1 MLAKLFPG
9 VAALFCLGL
18 APTALAQTFS
28 AQQTVLLDSKQN
40 SATAFQSN
48 VLQNLV
54 FVVPNPPTQH
64 FAGRWGW
71 HSSPLPPP
79 APITILILNSQANL
93 SAEQVESQSC
103 GQRCQG
109 SLRLP

>member
-1 MLAKLFPG
+1 MLAKLFPA

-40 SATAFQSN
+40 SATPFQSN

-54 FVVPNPPTQH
+54 FVVPNPPMRP
-64 FAGRWGW
+64 FASRWVGTAAP
-71 HSSPLPPP
+71 HRPLLP
-79 APITILILNSQANL
+79 SQF
-93 SAEQVESQSC
+93 
-103 GQRCQG
+103 
-109 SLRLP
+109 

>member
-1 MLAKLFPG
+1 MLAKLFPA

-40 SATAFQSN
+40 SATALQSN

-54 FVVPNPPTQH
+54 FVVPSPPTQP
-64 FAGRWGW
+64 FASRWGW